1 MIMMSFMVMKMKE
14 LIDADV
20 DEEVRKIEIMRA
32 WTASEEAFQ
41 LQPESYVLPVC
52 PSGKAFHFPRH

>member
-1 MIMMSFMVMKMKE
+1 MKE

-52 PSGKAFHFPRH
+52 PSGGKAFHFPRH

>member
-1 MIMMSFMVMKMKE
+1 MIMMSFMVMKE

-32 WTASEEAFQ
+32 WTM
-41 LQPESYVLPVC
+41 VC
-52 PSGKAFHFPRH
+52 GVAA